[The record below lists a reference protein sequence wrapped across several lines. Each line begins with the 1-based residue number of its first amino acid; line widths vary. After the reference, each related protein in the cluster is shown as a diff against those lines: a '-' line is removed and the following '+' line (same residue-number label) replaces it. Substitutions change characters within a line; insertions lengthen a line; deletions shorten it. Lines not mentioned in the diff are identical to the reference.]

1 MSVFIRERIIWHPE
15 YAIIEEVRYMPY
27 QRKRTLQELN
37 LSDDFLFSKVFS
49 DAEVCR
55 QVLEKILKVKIK
67 KIKFVE
73 SQKSIDLVMESKA
86 IRLDIYVQDEEE
98 TIYNVEMQRGKH
110 KNLAKRSRYY
120 QGSVDLDFI
129 QKGSDYLEL
138 CKSFVIF
145 ICTFDPFGK
154 GRHIYSFENY
164 CIEDQSLKLNDETT
178 KIFLNTRGV
187 MDDVDEEMKELLSY
201 VENSTDTYVAQT
213 KSELV
218 HQLHDRVNRIKQ
230 DKRLEVEYMTLY
242 EIFKEEFED
251 GKIEGKREEKVEIAK
266 NLLDVLDD
274 ETIALKTG
282 LTIEEVRR
290 IRDEN

>member
-1 MSVFIRERIIWHPE
+1 
-15 YAIIEEVRYMPY
+15 MPY

-73 SQKSIDLVMESKA
+73 SQKSIDLLMESKA
-86 IRLDIYVQDEEE
+86 IRLDIYVQDEKE
-98 TIYNVEMQRGKH
+98 TIYNVEMQRGKY

-138 CKSFVIF
+138 CKSFIIF

-154 GRHIYSFENY
+154 GRHIYSFEN
-164 CIEDQSLKLNDETT
+164 CCMEDQSLKLNDETT

-201 VENSTDTYVAQT
+201 VENSTDTYVAKT
-213 KSELV
+213 KSQLV
-218 HQLHDRVNRIKQ
+218 HHLHDRVNQIKQ

-242 EIFKEEFED
+242 EIFKEEFEEGKREGKRE
-251 GKIEGKREEKVEIAK
+251 GKIEGKIEEKVEIAK

-282 LTIEEVRR
+282 LTIEEVQRLR
-290 IRDEN
+290 NENK

>member
-1 MSVFIRERIIWHPE
+1 
-15 YAIIEEVRYMPY
+15 MPY

-129 QKGSDYLEL
+129 QKGSDYLAL

-242 EIFKEEFED
+242 EIFKEEFEA

-282 LTIEEVRR
+282 LTIEEVQRLR
-290 IRDEN
+290 NENK

>member
-1 MSVFIRERIIWHPE
+1 
-15 YAIIEEVRYMPY
+15 
-27 QRKRTLQELN
+27 
-37 LSDDFLFSKVFS
+37 
-49 DAEVCR
+49 
-55 QVLEKILKVKIK
+55 
-67 KIKFVE
+67 
-73 SQKSIDLVMESKA
+73 MESKA

-98 TIYNVEMQRGKH
+98 TIYNVGMQRGKH

-230 DKRLEVEYMTLY
+230 DKRLEVEYMTLL
-242 EIFKEEFED
+242 EIKERELQKGIKIGIEQGIELGIEQGIEQ
-251 GKIEGKREEKVEIAK
+251 GKEEEKVEIAQ

-274 ETIALKTG
+274 ETIASATG
-282 LTIEEVRR
+282 LEVEEVRQMR
-290 IRDEN
+290 LLTMKG

>member
-1 MSVFIRERIIWHPE
+1 
-15 YAIIEEVRYMPY
+15 MPY

-73 SQKSIDLVMESKA
+73 SQKSIDLVMDSKA
-86 IRLDIYVQDEEE
+86 IRLDVYVQDEKE
-98 TIYNVEMQRGKH
+98 TIYNIEMQRGKH

-138 CKSFVIF
+138 CKSFIIF
-145 ICTFDPFGK
+145 ICTFDPFDK
-154 GRHIYSFENY
+154 GRHIYSFEN
-164 CIEDQSLKLNDETT
+164 CCMEDQSLKLNDETT

-201 VENSTDTYVAQT
+201 VENSTDTYVAKT

-218 HQLHDRVNRIKQ
+218 HHLHDRVNQIKQ
-230 DKRLEVEYMTLY
+230 DKRLEVEYVTLL
-242 EIFKEEFED
+242 EIKERELQK
-251 GKIEGKREEKVEIAK
+251 GIKIGIEQGIEQREIEIAK
-266 NLLDVLDD
+266 NLLDILDD

>member
-1 MSVFIRERIIWHPE
+1 
-15 YAIIEEVRYMPY
+15 MPY

-73 SQKSIDLVMESKA
+73 SQKSIDLVMDSKA
-86 IRLDIYVQDEEE
+86 IRLDVYVQDEKE
-98 TIYNVEMQRGKH
+98 TIYNIEMQRGKH

-138 CKSFVIF
+138 CKSFIIF
-145 ICTFDPFGK
+145 ICTFDPFDK
-154 GRHIYSFENY
+154 GRHIYSFEN
-164 CIEDQSLKLNDETT
+164 CCMEDQSLKLNDETT

-201 VENSTDTYVAQT
+201 VENSTDRYVAKT

-242 EIFKEEFED
+242 EIFKEEFE
-251 GKIEGKREEKVEIAK
+251 EGKREGKKQRDMEIAQ

-282 LTIEEVRR
+282 LDIEEVRR
-290 IRDEN
+290 LRNENK